1 MKGITWGYPVK
12 NYEKA
17 REKLVEDLKFHGR
30 YGAGNCAKLDER
42 NPRIVE
48 KRHRDGSVWYHTEVD
63 DVVLPLEL
71 E

>member
-1 MKGITWGYPVK
+1 MKSIMWGYPVK

-17 REKLVEDLKFHGR
+17 RKKLAKDLRF
-30 YGAGNCAKLDER
+30 YGGDGVGNCAKLDER

-48 KRHRDGSVWYHTEVD
+48 KRHRDGFVWYHTEVD